1 MTGGMTTF
9 RHAILDPKAPIP
21 AGILDGKN
29 QVQRRGFN
37 VHRNNVTVS
46 LTNALEETFPVIREL
61 IGHRIFH
68 ETALAFLRQNPP
80 KSPVMMHYGSD
91 LPEFLKV
98 YPLTADIAYLPD
110 IARLELAL
118 RESYHEADAATIEP
132 AEVQAYVSKNPTG
145 ARLGLSPTVRLAQSA
160 WPIFSIWRFNTVD
173 DAPKPEMTA
182 EDVLIVRS
190 DLDVAPHL
198 LPAGGLN
205 FIKALS
211 TGHSMEAA
219 VNAATNDSEP
229 FDLSETFK
237 ILIATQSI
245 TSIGT

>member
-145 ARLGLSPTVRLAQSA
+145 ARLGLSPSVRLVQSV
-160 WPIFSIWRFNTVD
+160 WPIFAIWRFNMVEGG
-173 DAPKPEMTA
+173 PKPEMAA
-182 EDVLIVRS
+182 EDVLSVRT
-190 DLDVAPHL
+190 DFDVAPHL
-198 LPAGGLN
+198 LPDGGQS

-211 TGHSMEAA
+211 DGHSIKAA
-219 VNAATNDSEP
+219 VDAAMNRSEA
-229 FDLSETFK
+229 FDLSQTLK

-245 TSIGT
+245 ASIGT